1 MCTGSI
7 RERLESRHVERIT
20 EGCMIFCFEQKT
32 AYDGRISDW
41 SSDVCSSDLVRAG
54 SFRARAGAA
63 TMRLRPRSGSRPHA
77 AIRRHAPQPRL
88 RPASPAKTR
97 DAPARASSPDAG
109 ECASSSS
116 HHPPE
121 APPPPKPPPPPLKP
135 PPPPNP
141 PTPKPPQIGRAH
153 V

>member
-1 MCTGSI
+1 
-7 RERLESRHVERIT
+7 
-20 EGCMIFCFEQKT
+20 
-32 AYDGRISDW
+32 
-41 SSDVCSSDLVRAG
+41 
-54 SFRARAGAA
+54 
-63 TMRLRPRSGSRPHA
+63 MRLRPRSGSRPHA

-121 APPPPKPPPPPLKP
+121 APPPPKPPPPPLKT

-141 PTPKPPQIGRAH
+141 PPPKRSEERRVGKECVSQCRTRCSPVH
-153 V
+153 

>member
-1 MCTGSI
+1 
-7 RERLESRHVERIT
+7 
-20 EGCMIFCFEQKT
+20 
-32 AYDGRISDW
+32 
-41 SSDVCSSDLVRAG
+41 
-54 SFRARAGAA
+54 
-63 TMRLRPRSGSRPHA
+63 MRLRPRSGSRPHA

-135 PPPPNP
+135 PPTPNP
-141 PTPKPPQIGRAH
+141 PPPKPPPRTPPPPMAPRSEERRVGEECVSTCRLRCSPYH
-153 V
+153 